1 MHNNINITPKRRRFL
16 EIDGIDIDSVVD
28 AVHAGFNAPAATVAT
43 PEPEYA
49 WAKVDVVDTTPVP
62 MRPAPTTEQ
71 LATDRLARVTE
82 DRDAA
87 SAAGFAIAKTVYELG
102 TLVNETG
109 VANLKKSRDDFDAL
123 PSVSDGLR
131 QLGSDI
137 AAEKR
142 RDRVASI
149 RDLVYTNDG
158 RLGRRG
164 ANPSNAATFTSS
176 SFTDLTSRL
185 DIPTTAAKF
194 LRRSQPLSA
203 SAAIINHRIGEMGD
217 DQVLVRA
224 RDSKSGDGR
233 NVFAVLSPKYT
244 PIDLSDIAGKL
255 LDVKAFKDAKIDVS
269 YDWETTQAILDITFH
284 TDTDAGNAACG
295 EYFKAG
301 VRLKTADNGGCSL
314 SASSYLVRNLCL
326 NFIILDEA
334 EIKLDRIVH
343 RGSLDSRLDRLV
355 AAVSKGSASIEHF
368 ATKWTAASS
377 QVIDTPAIPSKVVE
391 EIKAWA
397 DCTTEERVAGLVN
410 GYAKQTGFQLSQ
422 QQVGVIASA
431 YGRDALTGGDTIT
444 KAGVINAIT
453 RSAHEDMSR
462 WTGDALE
469 RWAGSLTW
477 NQAIQPQFQY
487 VSVVR

>member
-1 MHNNINITPKRRRFL
+1 MLNNDNTFTPKRRRFL
-16 EIDGIDIDSVVD
+16 EIDGIEAPTAPVV
-28 AVHAGFNAPAATVAT
+28 A
-43 PEPEYA
+43 PEPSPE
-49 WAKVDVVDTTPVP
+49 K
-62 MRPAPTTEQ
+62 

-82 DRDAA
+82 DRAAA
-87 SAAGFAIAKTVYELG
+87 SAAGFAIANTVFELG

-109 VANLKKSRDDFDAL
+109 VANLKKSRAEFDSL

-131 QLGSDI
+131 QLADTI
-137 AAEKR
+137 AAEQR
-142 RDRVASI
+142 RDRVSSI
-149 RDLVYTNDG
+149 RDLMYTNDG

-164 ANPSNAATFTSS
+164 TNPSNAATFTDSS
-176 SFTDLTSRL
+176 YLDLTGRL
-185 DIPTTAAKF
+185 DIPATAAKF
-194 LRRSQPLSA
+194 LRKSQPLGA
-203 SAAIINHRIGEMGD
+203 GAAIINHRIGEAGD
-217 DQVLVRA
+217 DSVLVRA
-224 RDSKSGDGR
+224 RNRKSGEGR
-233 NVFAVLSPKYT
+233 NIFAVLSPKYT
-244 PIDLSDIAGKL
+244 PIDLNDIASKL
-255 LDVKAFKDAKIDVS
+255 LDVRAFKDAKIDVS

-301 VRLKTADNGGCSL
+301 VRLKTADNGTGSL
-314 SASSYLVRNLCL
+314 QASSYLVRNLCL

-355 AAVSKGSASIEHF
+355 AAVAKGSTSIEHF
-368 ATKWTAASS
+368 ASKWSAANAE
-377 QVIDTPAIPSKVVE
+377 VIDVPAIPSKVVE

-397 DCTTEERVAGLVN
+397 DCSTEERVAGLVN
-410 GYAKQTGFQLSQ
+410 GYAKQTGFQLTQ
-422 QQVGVIASA
+422 QQAGIIAGA
-431 YGRDALTGGDTIT
+431 YGRDVMTGGDTIT

-469 RWAGSLTW
+469 RWAGTLTW